1 MELAAAPTRLIALV
15 HPFFMNGGFHRSPRP
30 SWPAEFLT
38 EATEALALLFDRISD
53 AIEADR

>member
-1 MELAAAPTRLIALV
+1 MAAAPTRLIALV

-38 EATEALALLFDRISD
+38 EATEALALLFDQICD